1 MYDPYVK
8 AQFQSCKRGAIMN
21 GINLSDLKGIRI
33 KLPNV
38 KAQALFD
45 KIYALYRDIEN
56 KMIQELSLLEEL
68 RISLLNQFFLAKVKD
83 NLQQLEN
90 IHHHSKT
97 DIAAVVRLIE
107 QGGFADI
114 ANYDEMRKL
123 LYDYLDKEIVT
134 QIYDEESQ
142 TIKFR
147 IDETHKA

>member
-1 MYDPYVK
+1 
-8 AQFQSCKRGAIMN
+8 MN
-21 GINLSDLKGIRI
+21 GINLSDIKGIRI
-33 KLPNV
+33 KLPNM
-38 KAQALFD
+38 KAQTLFD

-68 RISLLNQFFLAKVKD
+68 RNSLLNQFFLAKD
-83 NLQQLEN
+83 NLLLQEN
-90 IHHHSKT
+90 IHHHPKT

-134 QIYDEESQ
+134 QMYDEESQ
-142 TIKFR
+142 TIKLH
-147 IDETHKA
+147 INETHKA

>member
-1 MYDPYVK
+1 
-8 AQFQSCKRGAIMN
+8 MN
-21 GINLSDLKGIRI
+21 GINLSDIKGIRI
-33 KLPNV
+33 KLPNM
-38 KAQALFD
+38 KAQTLFD

-68 RISLLNQFFLAKVKD
+68 RNSLLNQFFLAKD
-83 NLQQLEN
+83 NLLQQEN
-90 IHHHSKT
+90 IHHHPKT

-134 QIYDEESQ
+134 QMYDEESQ
-142 TIKFR
+142 TIKLH
-147 IDETHKA
+147 INETHKA